1 MSTTPDSFSHAQR
14 INIKDNLTEFPQ
26 SLYEAA
32 DTLEI
37 LDLSGNKLS
46 SLPDDFHRF
55 QNLKILFLS
64 DNNFESFPEVL
75 ARCPALT
82 MVGFKA
88 NRIKYIPEYALP
100 EYIRWLILTDNKI
113 TQLPKSF
120 GRHQQ
125 LQKLM
130 LAGNAITKLP
140 DSMAMCRNLEL
151 CRLSANQ
158 LESLPDWIITL
169 PRLSWLAFAGNPC
182 CPSQAAEQ
190 NLEEIHWDE
199 LQISHELGSGAS
211 GIISKALWK
220 ERFDVALKA
229 FRGDI
234 TSDGMPEDEM
244 AISIA
249 AGEHKNLVDV
259 VGKLTGHPENKDGLL
274 LSLIAE
280 DFVNLAGPPSLSS
293 CTRDTYAEGQTF
305 SLEHVLHII
314 SAIAS
319 VSAHLHDKAII
330 HGDLYGHNILINPQ
344 ADCILGDFGAAT
356 QYTSLNQTMQHGLEQ
371 LEVRAFGC
379 LLEELIDRVDSTEPS
394 ESLNQLKLLATRCL
408 QENVNQRPLFNEI
421 SELVTSV

>member
-1 MSTTPDSFSHAQR
+1 MMNTAKQVMDEVVYTSMIESSNEFQTFNELPLVSEMDPKAAMMIFSCMTKKTFADDEV
-14 INIKDNLTEFPQ
+14 I
-26 SLYEAA
+26 YEAG
-32 DTLEI
+32 TYSVSQMYLV
-37 LDLSGNKLS
+37 LDGKINVKNESGYKYN
-46 SLPDDFHRF
+46 SLRKGDVFG
-55 QNLKILFLS
+55 LF
-64 DNNFESFPEVL
+64 SFLDEDRKHSVT
-75 ARCPALT
+75 AK
-82 MVGFKA
+82 G
-88 NRIKYIPEYALP
+88 
-100 EYIRWLILTDNKI
+100 
-113 TQLPKSF
+113 
-120 GRHQQ
+120 
-125 LQKLM
+125 
-130 LAGNAITKLP
+130 
-140 DSMAMCRNLEL
+140 
-151 CRLSANQ
+151 
-158 LESLPDWIITL
+158 
-169 PRLSWLAFAGNPC
+169 
-182 CPSQAAEQ
+182 
-190 NLEEIHWDE
+190 DE
-199 LQISHELGSGAS
+199 LQISHELGFGAS

-274 LSLIAE
+274 LSLIAD